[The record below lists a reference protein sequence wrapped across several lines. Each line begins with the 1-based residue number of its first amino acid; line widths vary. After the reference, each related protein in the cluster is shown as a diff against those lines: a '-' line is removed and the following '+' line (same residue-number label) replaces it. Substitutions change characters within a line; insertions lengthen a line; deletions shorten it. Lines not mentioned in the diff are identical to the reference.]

1 MLCTRIKVIQS
12 ESKVGPYVTQLLPIS
27 CKCLKSIRIII
38 FLLPILYLFVAMIVG
53 NGVVANTNQTCN
65 QVAQL
70 LLDRRVNTSP
80 LLLGTDILGLRGP
93 SVTGL
98 INLSPLYL
106 VDRLFLGP
114 GVQTLGHTLDI
125 IHLLYYS

>member
-1 MLCTRIKVIQS
+1 
-12 ESKVGPYVTQLLPIS
+12 
-27 CKCLKSIRIII
+27 
-38 FLLPILYLFVAMIVG
+38 MIVE

-65 QVAQL
+65 QVEQL
-70 LLDRRVNTSP
+70 LLDRRVNTNP

-114 GVQTLGHTLDI
+114 GIQTLGHTLDI